1 MNDHQPE
8 RFAHLLEQLSAIEPR
23 PGVIEQALE
32 RTRKVLGAVSS
43 VSDPVDSRRPRR
55 RVLWSSRRAAA
66 AAVLTVLVLALVGS
80 LIFSNF
86 GSQSAF
92 ARVQSALKAVPSVT
106 YRIEVLEAAPGTD
119 VRTSKVMFDLSRK
132 LARQETVDG
141 EEVLISDLKSGA
153 VLQLMPRQKL
163 AIRMTGMQNHDPP
176 SDFGDFVE
184 KLRNADPK
192 TVQHLPDG
200 EWDGRQVDRYRIPP
214 DSPLA
219 NGAEWLIFVDKQ
231 TQLPVRAE
239 VVLRS
244 KSGRMLVRLACTDFS
259 YQECDWSLFEMA
271 APNDYRVQKLA
282 ASRSEPV
289 AIAPRSGQNK
299 PVDFQIRLAESTAG
313 DSLTEAVV
321 GKTDLKVYLH
331 SEVVITRQ
339 DIKEARLLKREPS
352 EYVIELTFTAKGAER
367 MSEATSKNRNKH
379 LAVLINGRVVFAPR
393 IFATISSAAQIM
405 GNLTAEEASDIVR
418 GLHAATE

>member
-1 MNDHQPE
+1 MTDHQPE

-23 PGVIEQALE
+23 PGVVERALE
-32 RTRKVLGAVSS
+32 RTRKSLGAVPA
-43 VSDPVDSRRPRR
+43 VSDRIDSRRPRR
-55 RVLWSSRRAAA
+55 RALWSSRWAAA
-66 AAVLTVLVLALVGS
+66 AAVLTVLALALVRS
-80 LIFSNF
+80 LIFSDLGF
-86 GSQSAF
+86 QSAF
-92 ARVQSALKAVPSVT
+92 ARVQSALKAVPSIS
-106 YRIEVLEAAPGTD
+106 YRMEVLEAAPGTD
-119 VRTSKVMFDLSRK
+119 VRPSKVMLDLSRK

-141 EEVLISDLKSGA
+141 DQVLISDLKSGRMI
-153 VLQLMPRQKL
+153 QLMPRQKL
-163 AIRMTGMQNHDPP
+163 AIMMNGTQNHEPP
-176 SDFGDFVE
+176 SDFGNFVE

-192 TVQHLPDG
+192 SAQHLPDG
-200 EWDGRQVDRYRIPP
+200 EWDGRQVDRYRIPT

-219 NGAEWLIFVDKQ
+219 NGAEWLFFIDKQ

-239 VVLRS
+239 GILRL
-244 KSGRMLVRLACTDFS
+244 KGGRMLARLACTDFS
-259 YQECDWSLFEMA
+259 YQECAASLFELA
-271 APNDYRVQKLA
+271 PPNDYRVQKLA
-282 ASRSEPV
+282 TPRSEPV
-289 AIAPRSGQNK
+289 AIAPRSGQAK

-313 DSLTEAVV
+313 DGLTEAVV

-339 DIKEARLLKREPS
+339 DIQEARLLQHESS

-405 GNLTAEEASDIVR
+405 GNFTAEEASDIVR
-418 GLHAATE
+418 GLRGSKE